1 MSMQLPPDIN
11 TTLQSFLVEG
21 RYEDEADVLR
31 EALIALKRSNEKA
44 DLIAIQEGIE
54 DEAAGRIVPAR
65 QVIDEI
71 KKKYGYEAT

>member
-54 DEAAGRIVPAR
+54 DMEAGRVRPFEEADADIR
-65 QVIDEI
+65 
-71 KKKYGYEAT
+71 KKYGISDD